1 MLLLLVAVLAPTA
14 CVLWF
19 MHAAVRN
26 ERMAVRQK
34 LEAAYRAPL
43 DAVAEQIRGYWSG
56 KLDALSEASAGES
69 AALVFN
75 DLVTSH
81 TCDSVVVRDASGR
94 ALYPTAPRS
103 IRVSK
108 EAPAELAHATA
119 LEQVPGGATVAARTY
134 AEVARS
140 ARDVN
145 VAAQALLGRGRALV
159 KAGQREE
166 ALRVLAVQLADVL
179 YRNATDAHGRFIV
192 PNALMHAL
200 ELMEDPERD
209 LHRRTYERLRSRL
222 EDYAEPVLPS
232 SQRRFLMRRL
242 REVVPPCPPFAT
254 LPAEEMAS
262 RYLSAGSNPP
272 LPGKLTPTAL
282 PEVWQMGSP
291 DGRVIALFEED
302 TLVAATWPLLE
313 PARAA
318 SGARVEL
325 EQPLAE
331 GEDQEPF
338 VAVSPGPHLPG
349 WRLALFMEGSNPFA
363 AAADRNIA
371 FYFWTGIVVVAII
384 AVLGML
390 VARYLM
396 RQMTLARLKNDFI
409 ATVTHELKTPLA
421 SMRVLVDTL
430 LEGNYRDQN
439 QVAEYLHL
447 VSRENERLTRLID
460 NFLSFSRME
469 RNKRAFEFRPV
480 EPADL
485 IDSAAEVVRDRF
497 EAQGCRFDVQVEP
510 ELPPLSGDHDALVT
524 VLLNL
529 LDNAYKYSG
538 DEKEISLRA
547 YGRDGRVCLEV
558 EDNGPGM
565 PRRAARKVFD
575 RFYQVDTSLSR
586 ETGGCGLGLS
596 IVKFIVDAHGGTIE
610 VDTAPGE
617 GSTFTV
623 RLPAAAAAA
632 APTR

>member
-1 MLLLLVAVLAPTA
+1 
-14 CVLWF
+14 
-19 MHAAVRN
+19 
-26 ERMAVRQK
+26 
-34 LEAAYRAPL
+34 
-43 DAVAEQIRGYWSG
+43 
-56 KLDALSEASAGES
+56 
-69 AALVFN
+69 
-75 DLVTSH
+75 
-81 TCDSVVVRDASGR
+81 
-94 ALYPTAPRS
+94 
-103 IRVSK
+103 
-108 EAPAELAHATA
+108 
-119 LEQVPGGATVAARTY
+119 
-134 AEVARS
+134 
-140 ARDVN
+140 
-145 VAAQALLGRGRALV
+145 
-159 KAGQREE
+159 
-166 ALRVLAVQLADVL
+166 
-179 YRNATDAHGRFIV
+179 
-192 PNALMHAL
+192 
-200 ELMEDPERD
+200 
-209 LHRRTYERLRSRL
+209 
-222 EDYAEPVLPS
+222 
-232 SQRRFLMRRL
+232 
-242 REVVPPCPPFAT
+242 
-254 LPAEEMAS
+254 
-262 RYLSAGSNPP
+262 
-272 LPGKLTPTAL
+272 
-282 PEVWQMGSP
+282 
-291 DGRVIALFEED
+291 
-302 TLVAATWPLLE
+302 
-313 PARAA
+313 
-318 SGARVEL
+318 
-325 EQPLAE
+325 
-331 GEDQEPF
+331 
-338 VAVSPGPHLPG
+338 
-349 WRLALFMEGSNPFA
+349 
-363 AAADRNIA
+363 
-371 FYFWTGIVVVAII
+371 
-384 AVLGML
+384 
-390 VARYLM
+390 
-396 RQMTLARLKNDFI
+396 MTLARLKNDFI